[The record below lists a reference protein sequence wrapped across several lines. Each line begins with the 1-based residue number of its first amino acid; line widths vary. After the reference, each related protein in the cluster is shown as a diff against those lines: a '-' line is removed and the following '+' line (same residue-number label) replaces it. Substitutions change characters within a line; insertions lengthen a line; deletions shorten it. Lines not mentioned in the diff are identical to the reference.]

1 MSGDVIVKD
10 VPVKLSLEKTIITEN
25 LDYAGPRFAQKGLC
39 RTIALI
45 LPIALMGVLATIA
58 AAVGYFAG
66 DFGIEF
72 AFWIAFFTISYYSLL
87 LLRKLLV
94 NAAKEAHRINKITK
108 EDHLKALN
116 VLFGPFAIIMIVIIA
131 AIIIVYDVNAF
142 GLNVANIYDGSAE
155 GWVQSVAECL
165 ALPGTEADHLYYLP
179 SPMDGI
185 WLIMWIS
192 CDLLS
197 AAYCW
202 YAIGFLLYAKKIT
215 KKYTF
220 RNEAS
225 VVKQLNLTELEVK
238 AFVAVSY
245 GFIPFLTLKSLAQ
258 IDFGEF
264 MLMTPWWSDTV
275 ITAVTVLLF
284 VLLLLVPPK
293 QIIADLKAETITDEF
308 DAKARSIL
316 ALTDIIQKID
326 KGEELSLKN
335 AVMALLYSSYLEQ
348 VKTFKASNPAG
359 TKKILTALVGPGASY
374 GAKMATG
381 GAAI

>member
-1 MSGDVIVKD
+1 MSGDIIVKD

-25 LDYAGPRFAQKGLC
+25 LDYEGPKFARKGPL
-39 RTIALI
+39 RIIALL
-45 LPIALMGVLATIA
+45 LPLALMGVLASIA

-72 AFWIAFFTISYYSLL
+72 TFWIAFFTVSYYSLL

-94 NAAKEAHRINKITK
+94 NAAREAHRVTKITK
-108 EDHLKALN
+108 EAHLKVLKI
-116 VLFGPFAIIMIVIIA
+116 LFGPLAIIMIFIIA
-131 AIIIVYDVNAF
+131 AIIIAYDVNAF
-142 GLNVANIYDGSAE
+142 GLNVRNIYDGSAE

-165 ALPGTEADHLYYLP
+165 ALPSTDPDSLYFSP
-179 SPMDGI
+179 SPMEYV

-225 VVKQLNLTELEVK
+225 VVKQLNLTELEQK

-245 GFIPFLTLKSLAQ
+245 GFIPFLTLKSIAQ
-258 IDFGEF
+258 INFGGM
-264 MLMTPWWSDTV
+264 MLMVPWWSDTI
-275 ITAVTVLLF
+275 ITALTVLLF

-293 QIIADLKAETITDEF
+293 QIIADLKAETMLDEF

-348 VKTFKASNPAG
+348 VKTFKISNPAG
-359 TKKILTALVGPGASY
+359 TKKILTALIGPGVSY
-374 GAKMATG
+374 GAKMASG
-381 GAAI
+381 SVAL